1 VRCLDLGRNG
11 VEREGHVSL
20 IVALLV
26 GLFLGTN
33 AGFVLAALVLGGK
46 RADRAAE
53 VQAELE
59 GLRARVSELTAGLA
73 EIADLARTA
82 GGTARDLARATI
94 EIVDRLRSGRD
105 ATEV

>member
-26 GLFLGTN
+26 GLFLGAN
-33 AGFVLAALVLGGK
+33 VGFVIAAVLVSGK
-46 RADRAAE
+46 RADQQAE
-53 VQAELE
+53 AGAELE